1 MLNAFKTA
9 FALCIAFII
18 YFLVTQV
25 SHLSIDTSLKDLAP
39 QFAND
44 ADTRF
49 AVDHVSTSLEKRFVL
64 LAEGK
69 QATNAV
75 LTLSKQINA
84 LDNVQVAPDSSQ
96 VLERVLAFYKPY
108 RFHLL
113 SEAQRQ
119 QLQGNTPNLQTLIA
133 NEAHQKIFQITASP
147 RLLNFDEDPL
157 GWQSDFLL
165 SRLSGL
171 SQSSATTTDTQQT
184 HYVVFNLQAEKP
196 SLPSQQSLLKSINQ
210 VIADTQKEFDVS
222 IKRSGVFFFAT
233 EAASQSKS
241 EISFIT
247 SISMVAVF
255 TLLVLIF
262 RNIGPVILPFISIA
276 LGVSFAMAVTHSVF
290 GAIHV
295 LTIVFG
301 ASLIG
306 VVIDYSLH
314 FFYHK
319 SSELSSHKNHRHLL
333 NALLLSLTTSL
344 IGYAALSMSDL
355 SALKK
360 VALFSCC
367 GLFMAWLSV
376 VCLGDYMTKNMR
388 APRQQLLHAFVSTL
402 SQPLKAFSA
411 KTAAATFFGLVLCG
425 AGIALLKP
433 PTSDD
438 PRLFFNASDSLLAQ
452 EAYVSTRISD
462 FEPGRYILLKSTP
475 DRSLQDIS
483 NEFLQTI
490 DRQTDLKPE
499 HFVSL
504 LNWVPSRSSQ
514 QANYNL
520 LESIYLPNGAIEQ
533 LLSKLGADNAIAL
546 ALRKS
551 YHNAKSQSLD
561 LATTAKAF
569 ETILPPLWLEHNNQE
584 MAFILI
590 RKGTDTRQL
599 HSIAE
604 QVPGLDY
611 MNTLAAATSVLK
623 EQRQSASTLLLL
635 AYLLVAG
642 LLVFRFK
649 RLSAIWMISIPI
661 ASTSILLIGFFL
673 TGNTLNLF
681 HTMALFLVLGL
692 GMDYS
697 IFVKEMRENVS
708 ITHQSIFLSAITSLL
723 SFGLLAVSSIPVV
736 SAFGI
741 TLLIGNLSN
750 LIGAFIYSEQLS
762 YYEQ

>member
-18 YFLVTQV
+18 FFLVTQV

-39 QFAND
+39 QFANN
-44 ADTRF
+44 AETRF
-49 AVDHVSTSLEKRFVL
+49 AVDHVSASLEKRFVL
-64 LAEGK
+64 LAEGG
-69 QATNAV
+69 QAESAV
-75 LTLSKQINA
+75 LALSKKVNA

-96 VLERVLAFYKPY
+96 VLERLLNFYKPY

-113 SEAQRQ
+113 LDIQRQ
-119 QLQGNTPNLQTLIA
+119 QLKGNTKDLQNNIA
-133 NEAHQKIFQITASP
+133 NQAHQKIFQLTASP
-147 RLLNFDEDPL
+147 RLINFDQDPL

-165 SRLSGL
+165 SRLSDL
-171 SQSSATTTDTQQT
+171 SQKNPTDVATKQV
-184 HYVVFNLQAEKP
+184 HYLVFNLQAEKP
-196 SLPSQQSLLKSINQ
+196 SLQNQQALLKSINLI
-210 VIADTQKEFDVS
+210 IADISKEFDVS

-247 SISMVAVF
+247 SISMFAVF
-255 TLLVLIF
+255 TLLILIF
-262 RNIGPVILPFISIA
+262 RNLGPVILPFISIA

-319 SSELSSHKNHRHLL
+319 SSELSSHKNHRHLI
-333 NALLLSLTTSL
+333 NALLLSLMTSL

-388 APRQQLLHAFVSTL
+388 APRQQLLNTFVSRLTKL
-402 SQPLKAFSA
+402 LAVFST
-411 KTAAATFFGLVLCG
+411 KTAVTLFFGLIIFS

-438 PRLFFNASDSLLAQ
+438 PRLFFNASDSLLTQ
-452 EAYVSTRISD
+452 EAYVSSRISD
-462 FEPGRYILLKSTP
+462 FEPGRYLLLKSSP
-475 DRSLQDIS
+475 GRSLQNIS
-483 NEFLQTI
+483 SDFLQI
-490 DRQTDLKPE
+490 IHNKPSLKPKN
-499 HFVSL
+499 FISL
-504 LNWVPSRSSQ
+504 LDWVPSKSSQ
-514 QANYNL
+514 QENYDL
-520 LESIYLPNGAIEQ
+520 LASVYQQNGAVEQ
-533 LLSKLGADNAIAL
+533 LLSKLGADNSIAL
-546 ALRKS
+546 ALRET

-561 LATTAKAF
+561 LATTAKTF
-569 ETILPPLWLEHNNQE
+569 DGILPPLWLEYKSQE
-584 MAFILI
+584 IAFMLI
-590 RKGTDTRQL
+590 RKGTDTSQL
-599 HSIAE
+599 EAIAE
-604 QVPGLDY
+604 QVSGLDY
-611 MNTLAAATSVLK
+611 INTLAAATSVLK
-623 EQRQSASTLLLL
+623 EQRQSASALLFL
-635 AYLLVAG
+635 AYLLVAS

-649 RLSAIWMISIPI
+649 RLSAIWMIAIPI
-661 ASTSILLIGFFL
+661 ASTAILLISFFL

-697 IFVKEMRENVS
+697 IFVKEMRENLS

-723 SFGLLAVSSIPVV
+723 SFGLLAISSIPVV

-750 LIGAFIYSEQLS
+750 LLGAFIYSEQLS
-762 YYEQ
+762 HYEQ